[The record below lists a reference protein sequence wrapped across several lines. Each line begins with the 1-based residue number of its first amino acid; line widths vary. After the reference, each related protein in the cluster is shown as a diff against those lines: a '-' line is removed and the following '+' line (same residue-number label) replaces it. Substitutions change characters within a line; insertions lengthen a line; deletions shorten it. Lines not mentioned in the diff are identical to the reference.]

1 MIQKSYSEKAEYENV
16 QKDKLISDMKQELS
30 QLNQTIIKHENTI
43 QSQNQIIDYWKKKCA
58 SIYVFV
64 QKIKKELSTIIYNTN
79 NITETKDALQNLNEY
94 ISITEN
100 DFIHQNT
107 STMQTDNCGI
117 CVYFSESIDIITITT
132 LQLILG

>member
-64 QKIKKELSTIIYNTN
+64 QKIKKELSTIIYNTS

-100 DFIHQNT
+100 DFIHQ
-107 STMQTDNCGI
+107 
-117 CVYFSESIDIITITT
+117 
-132 LQLILG
+132 